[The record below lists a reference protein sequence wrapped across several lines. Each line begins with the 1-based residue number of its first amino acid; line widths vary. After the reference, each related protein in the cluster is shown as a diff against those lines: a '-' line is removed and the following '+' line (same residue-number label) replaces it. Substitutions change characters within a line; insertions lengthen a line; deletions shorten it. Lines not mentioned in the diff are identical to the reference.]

1 MSKENLIKILNSVKI
16 VAMVGASPRESR
28 TSYEIL
34 GWMKDRGYT
43 MIPINPDPRVTQIH
57 GLRVVASLAA
67 VDSPIDMVQ
76 VFRSSDALYGV
87 AQEAIEV
94 GAKVLWSQ
102 IGVVDQAAAD
112 LARGAG
118 LEVVMNRCP
127 KIELSQ

>member
-1 MSKENLIKILNSVKI
+1 
-16 VAMVGASPRESR
+16 MVGASPRESR

-67 VDSPIDMVQ
+67 VDNPIDMVQ

-94 GAKVLWSQ
+94 G
-102 IGVVDQAAAD
+102 
-112 LARGAG
+112 
-118 LEVVMNRCP
+118 
-127 KIELSQ
+127 KI